1 MSIIQTHWPTA
12 LIISS
17 LTACQIIKIQPSPPS
32 KPMSIQ
38 IYQKWE
44 LQRGDRVNNQTVVSA
59 LGDLA
64 IDMAGKSVYAPMSG
78 EAKLDRTGCV
88 LFAGTELPAYLF
100 RFCGINTPKLGT
112 LRKGQ
117 PIGAANLLVF
127 ATFQKQQNGTWAFV
141 EPSKAM
147 VEQTL
152 KRS

>member
-1 MSIIQTHWPTA
+1 MSMIQTYWLA
-12 LIISS
+12 GLVIGS
-17 LTACQIIKIQPSPPS
+17 LTACQLGKMQTAPTV
-32 KPMSIQ
+32 KPMNIQ

-59 LGDLA
+59 LGELA
-64 IDMAGKSVYAPMSG
+64 IDLGGKPIYAPMSG
-78 EAKLDRTGCV
+78 EARLDRTGC
-88 LFAGTELPAYLF
+88 LLLAGTELPAYLF
-100 RFCGINTPKLGT
+100 RFCGINTPKLGV

-117 PIGAANLLVF
+117 AIGTASLLVL
-127 ATFQKQQNGTWAFV
+127 ATFRKQQNGTWAFV